1 MKKFERLKYLKVM
14 LQNAKYS
21 DNHIYHFDLSLTGI
35 KNILCVQQN
44 YMYPRYD
51 KTMVGQAQMF
61 NIANSGHLSGCRF
74 AESM

>member
-44 YMYPRYD
+44 YMYD
-51 KTMVGQAQMF
+51 KTMVGQVQIF
-61 NIANSGHLSGCRF
+61 NIAISGHLSVCRF
-74 AESM
+74 TESM

>member
-44 YMYPRYD
+44 YMYD

-61 NIANSGHLSGCRF
+61 NIAISGH
-74 AESM
+74 

>member
-21 DNHIYHFDLSLTGI
+21 DNHIYHFDSSLTGI

-44 YMYPRYD
+44 YMYD

-61 NIANSGHLSGCRF
+61 NIAISGHLSECRF
-74 AESM
+74 TESM

>member
-1 MKKFERLKYLKVM
+1 M

-44 YMYPRYD
+44 YMYD
-51 KTMVGQAQMF
+51 KTMVGQAQ
-61 NIANSGHLSGCRF
+61 I
-74 AESM
+74 

>member
-35 KNILCVQQN
+35 KNILCAQQN
-44 YMYPRYD
+44 YMYD
-51 KTMVGQAQMF
+51 KTMVGQVQIF
-61 NIANSGHLSGCRF
+61 NIAISGHLSVCRF
-74 AESM
+74 TESM